1 MQQKFILRYMYRS
14 AGYLEGKGRYTV
26 LDIMVGYPVW
36 PYFRPFY
43 SSFTECSWKIM
54 SQHFTVLILHYKQLH
69 TDIIFSS
76 LRLKIPSCIIGR
88 IFSGFEPK
96 PIRPIFNKNN
106 NFLANEKLCVCWTSE
121 QLINNTLVSRTCS
134 RMTVLVGFSDN
145 IRIMSVLLPQINNRV
160 FFFVYLNN

>member
-1 MQQKFILRYMYRS
+1 MQEVPTTVARVHLKWGHCPVEISSRAILATGKDPGIRASFQCDLLIDWLMQQKFILRYMYRS

-54 SQHFTVLILHYKQLH
+54 SQHFIVLILHYKQLH

-106 NFLANEKLCVCWTSE
+106 NFLAN
-121 QLINNTLVSRTCS
+121 
-134 RMTVLVGFSDN
+134 
-145 IRIMSVLLPQINNRV
+145 
-160 FFFVYLNN
+160 